1 MKKTR
6 LICLLIA
13 IMLLISGC
21 GLFESEG
28 GRYEEDSIKA
38 AESYVTSAYRR
49 EIGLAADSLESEIVY
64 SGEGQNESEVYLI
77 AVKCYAGNNAAAAY
91 GVHCINGVK
100 CGATKML
107 PPGYD
112 FDENLEDL
120 KALFGIVD

>member
-1 MKKTR
+1 MKKSI
-6 LICLLIA
+6 LIWPMIA
-13 IMLLISGC
+13 IMLLTSGC
-21 GLFESEG
+21 GLFG
-28 GRYEEDSIKA
+28 NQYEKDSIQA

-49 EIGLAADSLESEIVY
+49 EIGLAADSLESEVVY

-77 AVKCYAGNNAAAAY
+77 AVKCYAGNSAAAAY
-91 GVHCINGVK
+91 GVYCINGVK
-100 CGATKML
+100 CGATNML